1 VQLGGNARVGEKMS
15 DEHLILPVDGRQS
28 ETAVNVQRGVGRL
41 MRAHGFALITEFT
54 LASNRRADM
63 IGFAADGTVWIV
75 EIKSSFE
82 DFRADHKWQEYRDY
96 CDRFSFAIPPVMDPG
111 IIPVDAGLV
120 IADQYGAEII
130 RETPA
135 HPLHA
140 SRRKALTLQF
150 GRVAAM
156 RIHALW
162 DRELLP

>member
-1 VQLGGNARVGEKMS
+1 MS

-28 ETAVNVQRGVGRL
+28 ETAANVQRGVGRL

-54 LASNRRADM
+54 LASNRRADV

-75 EIKSSFE
+75 EIKSSLE
-82 DFRADHKWQEYRDY
+82 DFRADHKWQEYREY
-96 CDRFSFAIPPVMDPG
+96 CDRFCFAIPPVMDPG
-111 IIPVDAGLV
+111 IIPVDAGLI

-130 RETPA
+130 RETA
-135 HPLHA
+135 RHPLHA

-162 DRELLP
+162 DREQLP